1 MVTGIWKTPQ
11 ISDSRSFL
19 APFVLLLTNKLFRDT
34 MQISNSC
41 EILRGDLL

>member
-19 APFVLLLTNKLFRDT
+19 APFFTAIDKLTL
-34 MQISNSC
+34 
-41 EILRGDLL
+41 